1 MALTSAHT
9 DMVQKLYA
17 KQLYKEARDELFF
30 QKFMGQGENNIVQL
44 KTDLRKE
51 KGDIINFGIAMD
63 LSGSGVTG
71 DSELEGNEEALTTYT
86 DSVTIDQIRN
96 AVRVQGRL
104 EEQKASYQIRETAK
118 ERLKFWLQETID
130 QKIFNH
136 LCGDTSETFPA
147 TALAPDSNHVLYGG
161 NATSDS
167 DIDANDKFTAALIS
181 KAKVKALTLSP
192 RIKSIRIG
200 GREYYICVVHPYQA
214 YDLRQDTDWQNAH
227 YYASQ
232 RGLDNP
238 IFTGSMGI
246 YDGVV
251 IHVHPKVYTTSTWG
265 VGGDVE
271 GARALFLGAQAALYA
286 IGGEP
291 SWVEKDFD
299 YANQTGVATG
309 MIFGVKKA
317 RFNSA
322 DFGVIALDTAA
333 ASP

>member
-1 MALTSAHT
+1 MAVTPADSN
-9 DMVQKLYA
+9 MVQKLYA
-17 KQLYKEARDELFF
+17 KQLFKEARDELFF
-30 QKFMGQGENNIVQL
+30 QKFMGESENYIIQS
-44 KTDLRKE
+44 KTDLRKD
-51 KGDIINFGIAMD
+51 KGDTINFGIAMD

-71 DSELEGNEEALTTYT
+71 DDELEGNEEALTTYT

-104 EEQKASYQIRETAK
+104 EEQKASYLIRETAK

-136 LCGDTSETFPA
+136 LCGDTSESFPA

-161 NATSDS
+161 NATADN

-181 KAKVKALTLSP
+181 KAKVKAQTLTP
-192 RIKSIRIG
+192 KVKPIRLG
-200 GREYYICVVHPYQA
+200 GKEYYVCVIHPYQA
-214 YDLRQDTDWQNAH
+214 YDLRQDSDWQNAH
-227 YYASQ
+227 YYAGQ

-246 YDGVV
+246 YDGAV
-251 IHVHPKVYTTSTWG
+251 IHVHSKVYTTSGWG
-265 VGGDVE
+265 AGSNVD
-271 GARALFLGAQAALYA
+271 GARALFLGAQAGLLA

-291 SWVEKDFD
+291 TWVEKDFD

-309 MIFGVKKA
+309 IIFGVKKA

-333 ASP
+333 ATP